1 MNRALQMAYL
11 EAETSARLARQFL
24 ANMSHELRTPLNA
37 VIAFTSLVLDS
48 RDLSPLHEEYLSS
61 SLTSAEALL
70 GIINQVLDFSKF
82 HAQEEE
88 EEEGGEEER
97 PKSSDA
103 RPSLRVNARDV
114 DFAVEICPLLRGE
127 KVPKLLG
134 DPVRLR
140 QCLVNL
146 CDNAA
151 KFSKDTGGQALLSVE
166 VEEGAFGELLVLAQ
180 VWDNG
185 DGIPKDKQPLLF
197 VPFSQVDCKY
207 SRKHGGTGLG
217 LAITKKI
224 VDAMEGSIEVFSEG
238 PDKGSTFT
246 MQISFPVAADGEE
259 GLQQG
264 SPLRMT
270 KLRYDRLFR
279 LPSPPFPVSL
289 LLSVSLPPLH
299 SPPSLSADHP
309 IAAAVS
315 RCCCPRVPAKSS
327 RSNFANPGD

>member
-1 MNRALQMAYL
+1 MQAMNRALQMAYL
-11 EAETSARLARQFL
+11 EAETSARLARQFI

-70 GIINQVLDFSKF
+70 SIINQVLDFSKF
-82 HAQEEE
+82 DAQ
-88 EEEGGEEER
+88 EEEGGEEEG

-103 RPSLRVNARDV
+103 PPSLVQLNIQTFDLLKICDEICDILAERVNARDV

-197 VPFSQVDCKY
+197 VPFSQVHTHTHT
-207 SRKHGGTGLG
+207 KHLCCW
-217 LAITKKI
+217 
-224 VDAMEGSIEVFSEG
+224 
-238 PDKGSTFT
+238 
-246 MQISFPVAADGEE
+246 
-259 GLQQG
+259 
-264 SPLRMT
+264 
-270 KLRYDRLFR
+270 
-279 LPSPPFPVSL
+279 
-289 LLSVSLPPLH
+289 SV
-299 SPPSLSADHP
+299 
-309 IAAAVS
+309 
-315 RCCCPRVPAKSS
+315 
-327 RSNFANPGD
+327 